1 MYKLKS
7 IDFKKVI
14 SSVLVLVLVIYISI
28 SFAQQ
33 AVTVT
38 VIKNEI
44 ESDLASFNLYQD
56 DETVPFASI
65 DAKVTPWV
73 WTGNITLINGKTD
86 ICATALDTNGSE
98 SIRSPKTSFD
108 PAPTAP
114 DKVTVVQVEVR
125 VITRN

>member
-7 IDFKKVI
+7 VNFKKVI
-14 SSVLVLVLVIYISI
+14 SSVFMFVFVVYISI

-33 AVTVT
+33 VVTIT

-56 DETVPFASI
+56 DEIVPFASI

-73 WTGNITLINGKTD
+73 WRGDITLINGKAD
-86 ICATALDTNGSE
+86 ISATALDTNGSE
-98 SIRSPKTSFD
+98 STRSPKTSFD

-125 VITRN
+125 